1 MKKIRAISF
10 DNAQEINT
18 LVHVLNEYIENNK
31 LYNDPV
37 KKLLS
42 VAIEVQNMFINPY
55 PRARELRK
63 DELKKLRTVSIT
75 EINKQISKE
84 MEKK

>member
-18 LVHVLNEYIENNK
+18 LVHVLSKYVEDNK
-31 LYNDPV
+31 LYNDHV

-42 VAIEVQNMFINPY
+42 VAIEVQNMFINP
-55 PRARELRK
+55 AK
-63 DELKKLRTVSIT
+63 TVSIT

>member
-18 LVHVLNEYIENNK
+18 LVHVLSQYTENNK
-31 LYNDPV
+31 LYNDHV

-42 VAIEVQNMFINPY
+42 VAREVQNMFINPTK
-55 PRARELRK
+55 E
-63 DELKKLRTVSIT
+63 E
-75 EINKQISKE
+75 NK
-84 MEKK
+84 

>member
-18 LVHVLNEYIENNK
+18 LVHVLSQYIDNNK
-31 LYNDPV
+31 LYGRNDNV

-42 VAIEVQNMFINPY
+42 VAREVQNMFINPTK
-55 PRARELRK
+55 E
-63 DELKKLRTVSIT
+63 E
-75 EINKQISKE
+75 SK
-84 MEKK
+84 

>member
-18 LVHVLNEYIENNK
+18 LVHVLSQYIDNNK
-31 LYNDPV
+31 LYGRNDNV

-42 VAIEVQNMFINPY
+42 TAREVQNMFINPTK
-55 PRARELRK
+55 E
-63 DELKKLRTVSIT
+63 E
-75 EINKQISKE
+75 NK
-84 MEKK
+84 

>member
-1 MKKIRAISF
+1 MKRIKAISF

-18 LVHVLNEYIENNK
+18 LVHVLSNYIDNNK
-31 LYNDPV
+31 LYNDNV

-42 VAIEVQNMFINPY
+42 VAIEVQNMFINP
-55 PRARELRK
+55 AK
-63 DELKKLRTVSIT
+63 TVSIT

>member
-18 LVHVLNEYIENNK
+18 LVYVLSLYIENNK
-31 LYNDPV
+31 LYNNNV

-42 VAIEVQNMFINPY
+42 VAREVQNMFIKPT
-55 PRARELRK
+55 K
-63 DELKKLRTVSIT
+63 DDK
-75 EINKQISKE
+75 
-84 MEKK
+84 

>member
-18 LVHVLNEYIENNK
+18 LVHVLSNYINNNK
-31 LYNDPV
+31 LYNDNV

-42 VAIEVQNMFINPY
+42 VAREVQNMFINPT
-55 PRARELRK
+55 K
-63 DELKKLRTVSIT
+63 
-75 EINKQISKE
+75 
-84 MEKK
+84 

>member
-18 LVHVLNEYIENNK
+18 LVHVLSQYIDNNK
-31 LYNDPV
+31 LYGHNDNV

-42 VAIEVQNMFINPY
+42 VAREVQNMFINPTK
-55 PRARELRK
+55 E
-63 DELKKLRTVSIT
+63 E
-75 EINKQISKE
+75 NK
-84 MEKK
+84 

>member
-18 LVHVLNEYIENNK
+18 LVHVLSQYIDNNK
-31 LYNDPV
+31 LYGRNDNV

-42 VAIEVQNMFINPY
+42 VA
-55 PRARELRK
+55 
-63 DELKKLRTVSIT
+63 
-75 EINKQISKE
+75 
-84 MEKK
+84 

>member
-42 VAIEVQNMFINPY
+42 VAIEVQNMFINP
-55 PRARELRK
+55 AK
-63 DELKKLRTVSIT
+63 TVSIT

>member
-18 LVHVLNEYIENNK
+18 LVYVLSLYIENNK
-31 LYNDPV
+31 LYNNNV

-42 VAIEVQNMFINPY
+42 VAREVQNMFINP
-55 PRARELRK
+55 
-63 DELKKLRTVSIT
+63 T
-75 EINKQISKE
+75 KE
-84 MEKK
+84 DK

>member
-18 LVHVLNEYIENNK
+18 LVHVLSQYIDNNK
-31 LYNDPV
+31 LYGRNDNV

-42 VAIEVQNMFINPY
+42 VAREVQNMFINPTK
-55 PRARELRK
+55 E
-63 DELKKLRTVSIT
+63 E
-75 EINKQISKE
+75 NK
-84 MEKK
+84 